1 VSEINHL
8 DLIATLQSRI
18 ETLKLDV
25 QYEMN
30 QREQAVQRYQE
41 LITVVKEFVD
51 KINSFNC

>member
-1 VSEINHL
+1 MSEINHL